1 MNKKGFVIAIDGP
14 VAAGKGTIAPLIAK
28 KLNGL
33 FLNTGAMYRAFALHC
48 ENEDLDIS
56 DPDDLKEAVEDV
68 DINFADGR
76 VFLEGEDVTEEINTE
91 EIGYIASTVSM
102 DPNVRLVIGKKQQE
116 IAQKIIDQGI
126 VVVAEGRDAGTR
138 VFPDAKLKVFL
149 TADVDTRAKRR
160 LLQIE
165 EKGEK
170 REIESVIDG
179 IKARDIQD
187 STRELDPLVSD
198 PEKHGYFLLDNSNM
212 TENETVDAI
221 LEKIDTN

>member
-28 KLNGL
+28 RLNGL

-56 DPDDLKEAVEDV
+56 DTDDLKEAVEDV
-68 DINFADGR
+68 EIDFVNGR
-76 VFLEGEDVTEEINTE
+76 VLLEGEDVTSEINTE

-102 DPNVRLVIGKKQQE
+102 DANVRLVIGKKQQE
-116 IAQKIIDQGI
+116 IAQKIIDEGKI
-126 VVVAEGRDAGTR
+126 VVAEGRDAATR
-138 VFPDAKLKVFL
+138 VFPGAKLKVFL
-149 TADVDTRAKRR
+149 TADVETRAKRR

-170 REIESVIDG
+170 REIESVIEG
-179 IKARDIQD
+179 IKTRDIQD
-187 STRELDPLVSD
+187 STRDLDPLVSD

-212 TENETVDAI
+212 TEKETVD
-221 LEKIDTN
+221 KIIERIDIN